1 MKLLYTITLSAL
13 LISCANTNQ
22 SVLKTDDE
30 LTSTINLLFDKY
42 IANDFELSDYY
53 ADDVVARV
61 NNQELN
67 GYENLIT
74 GFKAHHELLYNDIS
88 IDELYVHTNYFSN
101 GEVWSNSWFTW
112 SGVGKTTGEE
122 YTNRAHFDYK
132 WENGKIV
139 ELLAYYSEYADL
151 KESAALQAT
160 QE

>member
-1 MKLLYTITLSAL
+1 MIYPSL
-13 LISCANTNQ
+13 LIFIIAF
-22 SVLKTDDE
+22 L
-30 LTSTINLLFDKY
+30 IRLLN
-42 IANDFELSDYY
+42 I
-53 ADDVVARV
+53 
-61 NNQELN
+61 
-67 GYENLIT
+67 
-74 GFKAHHELLYNDIS
+74 
-88 IDELYVHTNYFSN
+88 YFSN